1 VAQLDY
7 GVFTISL
14 DFELYWGVRD
24 LCQIADYQQ
33 NLLGVRQAAPAMLKA
48 FSSAGVHATWATVGL
63 LFCQD
68 RVDALNQA
76 PDLKPAYR
84 RTELSPYHY
93 LSEHALL
100 DPIYHFA
107 PDLVAAIADTA
118 GQELASHTFSHY
130 YCLEAG
136 QTAEA
141 FRADLQAAQAVAS
154 RMGHHLRSLVFP
166 RNQWNAQYLS
176 VLAEQGFRCFRG
188 NESAWM
194 YQAGA
199 TETAQHHP
207 LRRALRLLDS
217 YLNLSGHHTYALTDC
232 QDGAVCNF
240 PASRFLRP
248 YSPRLAALDG
258 LRLQRITRAMTY
270 AARHQQIFHLWW
282 HPHNFGR
289 YLTENMAMLEKIISH
304 FHVLEQ
310 QYGMRSLNMGELAAE
325 KIVSSLA
332 ALK

>member
-1 VAQLDY
+1 MLRCFVAQLDY

-107 PDLVAAIADTA
+107 PDV
-118 GQELASHTFSHY
+118 E
-130 YCLEAG
+130 
-136 QTAEA
+136 
-141 FRADLQAAQAVAS
+141 
-154 RMGHHLRSLVFP
+154 
-166 RNQWNAQYLS
+166 
-176 VLAEQGFRCFRG
+176 
-188 NESAWM
+188 
-194 YQAGA
+194 
-199 TETAQHHP
+199 
-207 LRRALRLLDS
+207 
-217 YLNLSGHHTYALTDC
+217 
-232 QDGAVCNF
+232 
-240 PASRFLRP
+240 
-248 YSPRLAALDG
+248 
-258 LRLQRITRAMTY
+258 
-270 AARHQQIFHLWW
+270 
-282 HPHNFGR
+282 
-289 YLTENMAMLEKIISH
+289 
-304 FHVLEQ
+304 
-310 QYGMRSLNMGELAAE
+310 
-325 KIVSSLA
+325 
-332 ALK
+332 

>member
-1 VAQLDY
+1 
-7 GVFTISL
+7 
-14 DFELYWGVRD
+14 
-24 LCQIADYQQ
+24 
-33 NLLGVRQAAPAMLKA
+33 
-48 FSSAGVHATWATVGL
+48 
-63 LFCQD
+63 
-68 RVDALNQA
+68 
-76 PDLKPAYR
+76 
-84 RTELSPYHY
+84 
-93 LSEHALL
+93 
-100 DPIYHFA
+100 
-107 PDLVAAIADTA
+107 
-118 GQELASHTFSHY
+118 
-130 YCLEAG
+130 
-136 QTAEA
+136 
-141 FRADLQAAQAVAS
+141 
-154 RMGHHLRSLVFP
+154 
-166 RNQWNAQYLS
+166 
-176 VLAEQGFRCFRG
+176 
-188 NESAWM
+188 M

-310 QYGMRSLNMGELAAE
+310 QYGMRSLNMGELAALVE
-325 KIVSSLA
+325 A
-332 ALK
+332 PHG